1 MQCVSSRGRRA
12 GRVMVFVFAA
22 LAGGSALSCAPASFA
37 RARDGLSDG
46 AISPLVSRKPTRAHL
61 LGSGD
66 TTYIRQI
73 IDDRDSVLD
82 RWPERIQN
90 PIRVWIEPTV
100 DTTTA
105 AKFTAAVTSAFAAWE
120 GLGIPVRFRLVE
132 SRNEAEVRV
141 RWVSSLVNRTGSTTW
156 RANHNGWLQ
165 SGDITL
171 ATHLGS
177 GDPID
182 TRGVRAIALHEI
194 GHVLGLSHSDNS
206 QDIMA
211 PLVRVTDISAVDRA
225 TVRLLYT
232 YPAGR
237 VR

>member
-1 MQCVSSRGRRA
+1 MQAVSSRGRRA
-12 GRVMVFVFAA
+12 GRAMMFVFAA
-22 LAGGSALSCAPASFA
+22 ATSGSTLSCAPTFG
-37 RARDGLSDG
+37 RARDGLFDG
-46 AISPLVSRKPTRAHL
+46 ALSPFVAKKPTRANL
-61 LGSGD
+61 LAGD
-66 TTYIRQI
+66 STYIRRI
-73 IDDRDSVLD
+73 LDDRDSVLD
-82 RWPERIQN
+82 RWPDRIQN
-90 PIRVWIEPTV
+90 PIRVWIEPTT
-100 DTTTA
+100 DTTTTER
-105 AKFTAAVTSAFAAWE
+105 FTTAVTNAFATWE

-132 SRNEAEVRV
+132 TRNEAEVRV

-182 TRGVRAIALHEI
+182 ARGVRAIALHEI
-194 GHVLGLSHSDNS
+194 GHVLGLSHSDNPH
-206 QDIMA
+206 DIMA
-211 PLVRVTDISAVDRA
+211 PLVRVTDLSAVDRA
-225 TVRLLYT
+225 TARLLYS

>member
-1 MQCVSSRGRRA
+1 
-12 GRVMVFVFAA
+12 MVFVFAA
-22 LAGGSALSCAPASFA
+22 IAGGSVLSCAPASFA
-37 RARDGLSDG
+37 RARNGLLDG
-46 AISPLVSRKPTRAHL
+46 AISPFVSKKPTRAHL

-82 RWPERIQN
+82 RWPDRIQN

-105 AKFTAAVTSAFAAWE
+105 APFSAAVTSAFGTWE
-120 GLGIPVRFRLVE
+120 GLGIPVRFRFVA

-141 RWVSSLVNRTGSTTW
+141 RWVSALVNRTGSTTW

-177 GDPID
+177 GDAID
-182 TRGVRAIALHEI
+182 ARGVRAIALHEI
-194 GHVLGLSHSDNS
+194 GHALGLSHSDNP

-211 PLVRVTDISAVDRA
+211 PLVRVTDLSSIDRA
-225 TVRLLYT
+225 TVRLLYS